1 MALGRFL
8 KLSVPAS
15 SSVNWEKCFPRA
27 CCGEKSSDHEA
38 RLEAGLLGQHSING
52 VRLSPGCEHTVG
64 RNGVQPPVPTKA
76 LVPVPTTNT
85 DGMKTEGTDAV
96 PQSKASA
103 AKAQGRPQASL
114 QTGCHR
120 TPFGRLGRKPSEKPQ
135 GPAASS
141 LLAKQSCNAFLRR
154 TCHRAHALNVLCHS
168 LGAGLA
174 SATASSD

>member
-15 SSVNWEKCFPRA
+15 SSVNWEKCFLRA
-27 CCGEKSSDHEA
+27 YCEKSSGHEA
-38 RLEAGLLGQHSING
+38 RLEARLLGQHSING
-52 VRLSPGCEHTVG
+52 VRLSPGCEHTAG
-64 RNGVQPPVPTKA
+64 RNGVQPPVPTET

-85 DGMKTEGTDAV
+85 DGMKTEGIDVV

-120 TPFGRLGRKPSEKPQ
+120 TPFGRPGRKPSEKPQ
-135 GPAASS
+135 GPASSS
-141 LLAKQSCNAFLRR
+141 LPAKQSCNAFLRR
-154 TCHRAHALNVLCHS
+154 TCHRAHTLPVLCCKP
-168 LGAGLA
+168 GLLV
-174 SATASSD
+174 